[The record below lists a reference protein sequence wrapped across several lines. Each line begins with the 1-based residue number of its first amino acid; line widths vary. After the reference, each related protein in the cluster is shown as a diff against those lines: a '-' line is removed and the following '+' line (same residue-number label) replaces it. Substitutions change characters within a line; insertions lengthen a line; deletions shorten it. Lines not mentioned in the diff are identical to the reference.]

1 MTFEMVKQ
9 RYEHVLLSENRRM
22 AIFRTYPSKLQ
33 HLIENTEY
41 EDNAKKVHGRID
53 NKLIGQSSYQ
63 MYLAQ

>member
-1 MTFEMVKQ
+1 MVKQ

-33 HLIENTEY
+33 HLVKNTEY
-41 EDNAKKVHGRID
+41 EDNAKLDHGRID
-53 NKLIGQSSYQ
+53 NKLVCQASYQ